1 MDHKIDF
8 TSDGLRLSGVIGVP
22 DGMAAGER
30 RAAFIVLHGFGSNKS
45 AGNVVQTT
53 RFLSELGFVTMR
65 FDMRGCGES
74 EGEWGRLICLEQVR
88 DTQAAMGALSQR
100 AEVDPGRIGLLGSS
114 FGAAVALYTAG
125 VDARVAA
132 CVSSGGWGHGERKFR
147 GQHPSP
153 EAWARFQKMLADGRE
168 HRARTGKSLMV
179 DRYDIVPIPDH
190 LRHNLAEKSVE
201 QFPAE
206 TAQSMYEFT
215 AEDVIGN
222 FAGRPL
228 LLLHSSVDSVTPTEQ
243 SLRLFDKAGK
253 PKDLHLFN
261 ETDHFMFA
269 ESNRRVRTVVREWLE
284 MYFPA
289 KA

>member
-1 MDHKIDF
+1 MEHQVKF
-8 TSDGLRLSGVIGVP
+8 KSDGLTLAGVISVP
-22 DGMAAGER
+22 DGVPVGER
-30 RAAFIVLHGFGSNKS
+30 RAAIIVLHGFGSNKD
-45 AGNVVQTT
+45 AGNVMSPCKM
-53 RFLSELGFVTMR
+53 LNDLGYVTMR

-88 DTQAAMGALSQR
+88 DTQSALGVLADR
-100 AEVDPGRIGLLGSS
+100 PEVIASKIGVLGSS
-114 FGAAVALYTAG
+114 FGAAVALYTSG
-125 VDARVAA
+125 VDPRVAA
-132 CVSSGGWGHGERKFR
+132 CISSGGWGHGERKFR
-147 GQHPSP
+147 GQHPTP
-153 EAWARFQKMLADGRE
+153 EAWARFQQMLADGRE
-168 HRARTGKSLMV
+168 NRAKTGKSLMV

-190 LRHNLAEKSVE
+190 LRHNLATKSVD

-243 SLRLFDKAGK
+243 SIALFHKAAK

-269 ESNRRVRTVVREWLE
+269 ESNTRVRTVVREWLE

-289 KA
+289 KG